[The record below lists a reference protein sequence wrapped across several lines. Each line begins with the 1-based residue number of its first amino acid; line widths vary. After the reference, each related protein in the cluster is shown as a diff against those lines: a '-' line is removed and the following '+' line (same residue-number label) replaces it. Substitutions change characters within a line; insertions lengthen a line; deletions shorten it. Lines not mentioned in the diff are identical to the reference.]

1 MSPGPC
7 TGLGMGGAV
16 QDQDSDPDLRGPRG
30 VLGQRERWPGEGR
43 SRGPRVETAEGGG
56 PGGHSAEGWGA
67 AKAPRLGERTLWGGW
82 EVGLGWRGEGAA
94 QERPAGSLVD
104 LIPRAWALQLQPH
117 GRARG
122 WL

>member
-1 MSPGPC
+1 MAGGGEKQRAKGGDC
-7 TGLGMGGAV
+7 RGRWARRTQRGGMGGSKGTEA
-16 QDQDSDPDLRGPRG
+16 
-30 VLGQRERWPGEGR
+30 QR
-43 SRGPRVETAEGGG
+43 TD
-56 PGGHSAEGWGA
+56 
-67 AKAPRLGERTLWGGW
+67 TLGGW

>member
-56 PGGHSAEGWGA
+56 PGGHSA
-67 AKAPRLGERTLWGGW
+67 RTDTSGGW

>member
-43 SRGPRVETAEGGG
+43 SRGPRVEGLEDTALRDGGQQ
-56 PGGHSAEGWGA
+56 STEA
-67 AKAPRLGERTLWGGW
+67 RRTDTSGGW

-94 QERPAGSLVD
+94 QERPAGSL
-104 LIPRAWALQLQPH
+104 WT
-117 GRARG
+117 
-122 WL
+122 